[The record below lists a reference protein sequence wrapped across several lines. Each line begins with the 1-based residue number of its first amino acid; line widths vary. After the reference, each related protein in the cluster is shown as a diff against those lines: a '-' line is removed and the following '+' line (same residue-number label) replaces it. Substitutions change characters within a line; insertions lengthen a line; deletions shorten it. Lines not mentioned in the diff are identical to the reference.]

1 MAPLFKYL
9 LLVACIIP
17 KYHSFVDSYRMY
29 AEKSYEKKHKLVERA
44 SSGEI
49 SKSDSL
55 LFIPCLTIRK
65 DVRRDWDW
73 YNTENNEKYASLQYH
88 EYKRSGIP
96 EFMVY
101 KDNEFIKCFWSF
113 ENIYAKT
120 PFNKNRRVLEVKNS
134 VTKEVLEKATQY
146 QPDAIFTIVNVPG
159 YFFILGEKVEFFLI
173 SEQQLFHVED
183 ALGFLKELYTEKYF
197 PAVFSGQE
205 L

>member
-1 MAPLFKYL
+1 
-9 LLVACIIP
+9 
-17 KYHSFVDSYRMY
+17 
-29 AEKSYEKKHKLVERA
+29 
-44 SSGEI
+44 
-49 SKSDSL
+49 
-55 LFIPCLTIRK
+55 
-65 DVRRDWDW
+65 
-73 YNTENNEKYASLQYH
+73 
-88 EYKRSGIP
+88 
-96 EFMVY
+96 MVY
-101 KDNEFIKCFWSF
+101 KDNEFIKCYWSF

-197 PAVFSGQE
+197 LAVFSGQE

>member
-73 YNTENNEKYASLQYH
+73 YNTENNENMH
-88 EYKRSGIP
+88 R
-96 EFMVY
+96 
-101 KDNEFIKCFWSF
+101 C
-113 ENIYAKT
+113 NIM
-120 PFNKNRRVLEVKNS
+120 NIR
-134 VTKEVLEKATQY
+134 
-146 QPDAIFTIVNVPG
+146 G
-159 YFFILGEKVEFFLI
+159 
-173 SEQQLFHVED
+173 
-183 ALGFLKELYTEKYF
+183 
-197 PAVFSGQE
+197 AVF
-205 L
+205 LNLWCIKIMNL